1 LPAGCALDF
10 LECQLANPMWSLSFL
25 TVSEKVEA
33 KPFSSARS
41 RTHPRSRAECP
52 HAPTGGMIK
61 KSILPMKS
69 APPPKRETKKAAFM
83 RVIISIVLLSMR
95 APNPLFR

>member
-1 LPAGCALDF
+1 LPVAAL
-10 LECQLANPMWSLSFL
+10 LGSQKCQLANPMLSLSVL
-25 TVSEKVEA
+25 TVSGKAEA
-33 KPFSSARS
+33 RPFSSARS

-69 APPPKRETKKAAFM
+69 APPPKRDTKKAVFM
-83 RVIISIVLLSMR
+83 RVIISIVFLC
-95 APNPLFR
+95 AGEAI